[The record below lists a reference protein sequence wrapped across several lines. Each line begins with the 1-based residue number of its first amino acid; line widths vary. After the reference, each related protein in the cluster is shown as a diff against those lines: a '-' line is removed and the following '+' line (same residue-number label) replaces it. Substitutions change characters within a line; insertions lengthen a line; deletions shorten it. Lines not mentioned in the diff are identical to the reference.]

1 MTGYSKYRVVD
12 LRQLCKD
19 RGLPIKSRMK
29 KDDLIEILTHGKTIT
44 KTPIKKDSSAT
55 LNINNLSIY
64 PIDDLKQLCKD
75 NGIDGYSNP
84 RNIIIKK
91 IQKFYKNKE
100 ISQLNL
106 VNDDILLRVSNN
118 TLIPQKLSSSDEII
132 DTITCKTKSK
142 AFIYNRLMNITLDNL
157 SNEISKVKYMY
168 NDVKN
173 VRDKKLIDKKI
184 QNLYKNI
191 GDLCKH
197 N

>member
-64 PIDDLKQLCKD
+64 PIDDLKQFCKD